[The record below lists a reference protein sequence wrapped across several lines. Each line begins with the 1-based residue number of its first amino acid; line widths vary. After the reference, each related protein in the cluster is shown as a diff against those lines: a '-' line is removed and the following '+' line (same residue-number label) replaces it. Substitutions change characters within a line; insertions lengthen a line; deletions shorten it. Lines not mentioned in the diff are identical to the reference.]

1 MGTLCSFAS
10 VDSVSVRMGS
20 PDERQ
25 RLHAEY
31 ATAMGDD
38 LCAGLDVERG
48 HLRQPFF
55 HAGDDFAPR
64 KMGTDATM
72 RSIRKGVMRIG
83 AAREKDFI
91 GVLELPRISR
101 CKYGRTRYVV
111 PLLD

>member
-1 MGTLCSFAS
+1 
-10 VDSVSVRMGS
+10 
-20 PDERQ
+20 
-25 RLHAEY
+25 
-31 ATAMGDD
+31 MGDD

-101 CKYGRTRYVV
+101 RKYGRTRYVV
-111 PLLD
+111 PLLDQYSSQFDIARCITIGVDNGVGAKELL